1 MKEFIENMSRTLKT
15 NESALEA
22 KNKKEYKISL
32 KTALQLQVM
41 KYFLSLI

>member
-15 NESALEA
+15 NESVLEA
-22 KNKKEYKISL
+22 KKKEYEISL